1 MAYLDRA
8 FASRTILLAIK
19 AGERMKRG
27 EGKEGQ
33 ESPELLR
40 EIARRSR
47 VIASA
52 VPAPERKR
60 ILAYAKE
67 LDSTAASLEAATLE
81 SATSK

>member
-1 MAYLDRA
+1 MLP
-8 FASRTILLAIK
+8 AIK
-19 AGERMKRG
+19 AGELMKLG

-47 VIASA
+47 MIASA
-52 VPAPERKR
+52 VPAPERQR

-67 LDSTAASLEAATLE
+67 LDGMAASLEAATLE
-81 SATSK
+81 SAISK